1 MEETYVGRQERL
13 KNMSEDIYVDIKENA
28 YLF

>member
-13 KNMSEDIYVDIKENA
+13 KNMSEDIYVDIKENT